1 MFVFS
6 DFAKKVKLSR
16 TDVELDN
23 IIFRLHYRVTFIF
36 LMACT
41 VLVSSRQFIK
51 DHINCFS
58 DKYLEHVIDTY
69 CFFSTTFTVV
79 KYHNSTSLLLSAA
92 AHPGVGPYSGSEKI
106 VHHNYYQWVPFVLFG
121 QAILFY
127 VPRMIW
133 KKSDN
138 GRLAAIVHQM
148 RSTRLI
154 ADEDRVINGVKV
166 ESQKS
171 RSDKVDWLSHMY
183 ISMSR
188 FRVSRDWAM
197 MLVLCEFLNGL
208 NLLVQIWWTN
218 VFLQGRFVDLG
229 VHWWNSDEDYV
240 DGVFP
245 KVTKCTF
252 HKYGAS
258 GNIQTHDTICIMSLN
273 IINEKIY
280 VLLWFWFI
288 ILFALTSI
296 GLFWRCLTLL
306 FHNRSYAFNRL
317 VWGEVSPGPA
327 LYSLDVE
334 TLTRE
339 LCFSDWMFLYY
350 IGKNI
355 DGRLFRLA
363 VSQISLDLAR
373 RRPNRLIKLEATNTE
388 DDPKESFC

>member
-69 CFFSTTFTVV
+69 CFFSTTFTV
-79 KYHNSTSLLLSAA
+79 
-92 AHPGVGPYSGSEKI
+92 KI

-218 VFLQGRFVDLG
+218 STGGIRTRTTSTAF
-229 VHWWNSDEDYV
+229 
-240 DGVFP
+240 FP

-288 ILFALTSI
+288 ILFALTSL

-306 FHNRSYAFNRL
+306 FHNRI
-317 VWGEVSPGPA
+317 SPGPA